1 MSEVTS
7 ISSEFDMFLHRTIR
21 TGVLGSVETV
31 DKLLAPAEQ
40 NDLEVLIPGD
50 TDTYIDLD
58 IKLRS
63 R

>member
-1 MSEVTS
+1 
-7 ISSEFDMFLHRTIR
+7 MFLHRTIR